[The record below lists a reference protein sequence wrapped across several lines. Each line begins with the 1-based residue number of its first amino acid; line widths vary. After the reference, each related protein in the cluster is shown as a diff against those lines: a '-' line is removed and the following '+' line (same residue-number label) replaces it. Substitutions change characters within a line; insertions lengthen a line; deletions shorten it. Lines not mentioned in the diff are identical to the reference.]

1 MARKNS
7 TADSIIPVWVQR
19 LQALLEERDM
29 KQSELAG
36 KIGVAPSTVSD
47 WLSETKKEESLGLAS
62 YTVLQLYLGYQWII

>member
-29 KQSELAG
+29 KQSELAA
-36 KIGVAPSTVSD
+36 KLVLLHLLFLIG
-47 WLSETKKEESLGLAS
+47 
-62 YTVLQLYLGYQWII
+62 

>member
-36 KIGVAPSTVSD
+36 KIGVAPS
-47 WLSETKKEESLGLAS
+47 LFLIG
-62 YTVLQLYLGYQWII
+62 

>member
-47 WLSETKKEESLGLAS
+47 WLSETKGREPGLAS